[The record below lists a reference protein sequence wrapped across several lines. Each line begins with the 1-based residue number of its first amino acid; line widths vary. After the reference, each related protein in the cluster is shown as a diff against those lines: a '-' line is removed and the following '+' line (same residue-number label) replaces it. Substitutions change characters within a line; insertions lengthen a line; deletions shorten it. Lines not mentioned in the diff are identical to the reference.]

1 MGVGFGASGPLCAA
15 ACKNAKKSSGVATGN
30 ELAEML
36 TMSVKLPSGSVNRI
50 AIPCGLALG
59 SASGSVGTPVGSDNR
74 TKTAALFTKWGALLN
89 DAADGLGVNVPST
102 ITPFA

>member
-15 ACKNAKKSSGVATGN
+15 ACKNARKSSGVATGN
-30 ELAEML
+30 ALAEML
-36 TMSVKLPSGSVNRI
+36 TMSVLPPSGSVNRI

-59 SASGSVGTPVGSDNR
+59 SASGSVGTPVVSENR
-74 TKTAALFTKWGALLN
+74 TTTGTLFAKCDALLK
-89 DAADGLGVNVPST
+89 DAADGLGANVPST